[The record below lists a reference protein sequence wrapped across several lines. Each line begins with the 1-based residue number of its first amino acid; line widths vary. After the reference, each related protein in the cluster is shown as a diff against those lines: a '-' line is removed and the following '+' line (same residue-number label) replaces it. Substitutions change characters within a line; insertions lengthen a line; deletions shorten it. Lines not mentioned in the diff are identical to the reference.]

1 MQDRKYES
9 RYAGERY
16 IRPKYSQKSTARPV
30 SRRSGGY
37 KIRMSS
43 GSVDYL
49 FLGTVILLLAYGLI
63 MQFSASSGAAYAN
76 FGNAYHFVLRQGAA
90 MIAGGILM
98 FFTSKIDYHTYGGK
112 AGFAAYA
119 AVAVMLIAVLVAGE
133 EVNGAKRWIF
143 GFQPSE
149 AAKAVIVVVLAYF
162 MSLPNKQR
170 DLRRVES
177 RPGRYV
183 MSVIEGVV
191 VPHGLIIGLYCLLL
205 AFQPHF
211 SCILLIVAVAAVMF
225 VAAGIPWRHCAIC
238 GIAVAAALIVYGMS
252 EEYRMARLTSFLDPF
267 KDMRDTGY
275 QIVQSLYAIGS
286 GGIFGVGLGKSR
298 QKFQSLPEPHN
309 DFIFS
314 VLCEELG
321 FVGALILIALFVFL
335 LYRGLKIAKNA
346 PDLFGTLMATGFVAL
361 VIIQAAMNIAVVTAS
376 IPATGIP
383 LPFFSYGGT
392 AIVVTMAEL
401 GIVMNVSRQ
410 SKMLL

>member
-1 MQDRKYES
+1 MQDRRYDS

-16 IRPKYSQKSTARPV
+16 IRPRYSQKSSTRPA
-30 SRRSGGY
+30 SRESQGFR
-37 KIRMSS
+37 IRMSR

-90 MIAGGILM
+90 MVAGGILM
-98 FFTSKIDYHTYGGK
+98 FVVSKIDYHTYSGK
-112 AGFAAYA
+112 VGLAAYVV
-119 AVAVMLIAVLVAGE
+119 VAVLLVAVLVAGE
-133 EVNGAKRWIF
+133 EVKGAKRWIF
-143 GFQPSE
+143 GIQPSE

-170 DLRRVES
+170 DLRRLES

-191 VPHGLIIGLYCLLL
+191 VPHGLIIGLYCVLL

-238 GIAVAAALIVYGMS
+238 GGAVVAALAAYGMS
-252 EEYRMARLTSFLDPF
+252 ADYRMERMTSFLDPF
-267 KDMRDTGY
+267 KDMQDTGY

-321 FVGALILIALFVFL
+321 FVGALILIVLFAFL

-346 PDLFGTLMATGFVAL
+346 PDLFGTLMVTGFVVL

-376 IPATGIP
+376 IPATGVP